1 MVTWYSGQHR
11 ESQRTRTADIDADV
25 RREQPATSNLMSIT
39 ESRLWSPESN
49 SRAGTAASVMGS
61 AVSVSTLLT
70 IAAVLLLVLEWII
83 FHQKMIL

>member
-1 MVTWYSGQHR
+1 
-11 ESQRTRTADIDADV
+11 
-25 RREQPATSNLMSIT
+25 
-39 ESRLWSPESN
+39 
-49 SRAGTAASVMGS
+49 MGS